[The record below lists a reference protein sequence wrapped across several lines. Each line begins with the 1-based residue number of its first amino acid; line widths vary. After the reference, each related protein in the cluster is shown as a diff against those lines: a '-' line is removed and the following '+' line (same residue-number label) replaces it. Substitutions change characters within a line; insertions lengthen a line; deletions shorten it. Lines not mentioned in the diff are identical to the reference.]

1 MHYPAAA
8 AALALSLAGH
18 ASAQPTGAEWIG
30 APHFIRHAAAL
41 QCQPGA
47 LLFLASQ
54 LSHSRHDAV

>member
-8 AALALSLAGH
+8 ATLALSLAGH

-30 APHFIRHAAAL
+30 APHFATRPRCSASLERCAS
-41 QCQPGA
+41 
-47 LLFLASQ
+47 SQ